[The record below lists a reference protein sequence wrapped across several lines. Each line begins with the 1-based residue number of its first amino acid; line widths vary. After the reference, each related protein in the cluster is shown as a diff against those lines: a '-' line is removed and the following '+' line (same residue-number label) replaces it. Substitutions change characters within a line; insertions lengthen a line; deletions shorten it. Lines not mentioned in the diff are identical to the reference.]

1 MSQRSFYLAAY
12 DVTDPDRLQ
21 AALHVL
27 KGYACGG
34 QKSVFEC
41 FLTRR
46 EQQALLGEMHGVL
59 DVRED
64 RFLLLPLPG
73 YRGTRA
79 LGIAIRPSDPDF
91 YYVG

>member
-1 MSQRSFYLAAY
+1 MSMRDFYLAAY
-12 DVTDPDRLQ
+12 DVTDSDRLQ

-41 FLTRR
+41 FLTGR
-46 EQQALLGEMHGVL
+46 ERQALLMEMRGVL
-59 DVRED
+59 DARED

-73 YRGTRA
+73 YRRARA
-79 LGIAIRPSDPDF
+79 LGIAVRPCDPDF

>member
-1 MSQRSFYLAAY
+1 MPQRDLYLAAY

-46 EQQALLGEMHGVL
+46 ERLALLDEVRGVL
-59 DVRED
+59 DTRED
-64 RFLLLPLPG
+64 RFLLLPLPDD
-73 YRGTRA
+73 RGIRG
-79 LGIAIRPSDPDF
+79 LGIAVRPSDPEF

>member
-1 MSQRSFYLAAY
+1 MPNRILYLAAY

-21 AALHVL
+21 AALRVL

-41 FLTRR
+41 FLTER
-46 EQQALLGEMHGVL
+46 ERQTLVFEVRQVL
-59 DVRED
+59 DLASD
-64 RFLLLPLPG
+64 RFLLLPLG
-73 YRGTRA
+73 EVTVRV
-79 LGIAIRPSDPDF
+79 LGIALTPGDPDF

>member
-1 MSQRSFYLAAY
+1 MPARILYLAAY

-21 AALHVL
+21 AALRVL

-41 FLTRR
+41 FLTERERR
-46 EQQALLGEMHGVL
+46 ELVAEARAVL
-59 DVRED
+59 DLTHD
-64 RFLLLPLPG
+64 RFLLLPLG
-73 YRGTRA
+73 DITVRT
-79 LGIAIRPSDPDF
+79 LGIAIPPGDPDF